1 MTAYYIDDLV
11 DAFCRAERA
20 IMAIDIRLGLPTSLY
35 VRHLNALLLEISRFI
50 MPALAH
56 PSVDTANIFAPN
68 QRETWIYWLL
78 EWYPQL
84 EYEAMDAYAAG
95 SAVAKL
101 EISILGF
108 VATLEGIE

>member
-1 MTAYYIDDLV
+1 MNMTAYYIDDLV

-20 IMAIDIRLGLPTSLY
+20 IMAIRLGPPTSFY
-35 VRHLNALLLEISRFI
+35 VRHMNALLLEISRFI

-56 PSVDTANIFAPN
+56 PSVDTANIFVPN

-78 EWYPQL
+78 VWYPQL
-84 EYEAMDAYAAG
+84 ECEAMDAYAAG